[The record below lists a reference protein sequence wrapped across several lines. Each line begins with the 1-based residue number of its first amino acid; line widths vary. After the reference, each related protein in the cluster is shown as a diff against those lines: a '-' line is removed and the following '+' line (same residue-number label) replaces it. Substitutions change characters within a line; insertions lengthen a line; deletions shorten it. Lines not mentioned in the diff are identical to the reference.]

1 MSDLKKNVKLNYKI
15 ISIILVICLVS
26 MYFIYQ
32 AVQISKADIE
42 TQPALKET
50 IYSTIDTKGFVIR
63 DEQFILDN
71 ASGTTVSFAQ
81 NGERVATGDTVTV
94 VFNSAQDASSYL
106 KINELEKSIKHY
118 EELAGQANFQA
129 VNINSLNT
137 KIENELV
144 DFLESVDEND
154 YKDAV
159 SSVESFRDS
168 LTSKQ
173 IAIGDPL
180 DFSKQ
185 LTTLRNEL
193 VELNKNK
200 YSYTEIKS
208 TTAGYFINGADG
220 YEKTVDYSKIDE
232 LDALSVE
239 NALESQPQAV
249 PENVVGRVVESFDW
263 YIACVVPTDKTV
275 NLTQNNSLYV
285 NIPYRGIERLPVK
298 LYKIGDR
305 DSNSTML
312 ILHCNFMNEALADLR
327 VEEIQIVT
335 EEYEG
340 YKINNSAIR
349 TVDGVKG
356 VYIVRGNLLGFRK
369 IHIVYSTDKYSIVDN
384 PEGETDYI
392 KQYDQ
397 VVTKGVE
404 LYDNKLI

>member
-1 MSDLKKNVKLNYKI
+1 MNKGKNIKYKI
-15 ISIILVICLVS
+15 ISIVLVVALFF
-26 MYFIYQ
+26 MYLIYQ
-32 AVQISKADIE
+32 AVQFSKADIE

-63 DEQFILDN
+63 DEKFILDN
-71 ASGTTVSFAQ
+71 TTGTTVSFAQ
-81 NGERVATGDTVTV
+81 NGERVASGDTVTV
-94 VFNSAQDASSYL
+94 VFNSAEDASSYL
-106 KINELEKSIKHY
+106 KINELEKSIKHF

-144 DFLESVDEND
+144 DFFECRDKND
-154 YKDAV
+154 FKSAV
-159 SSVESFRDS
+159 NSVESFRDS

-173 IAIGDPL
+173 IAIGEPL

-185 LTTLRNEL
+185 LTSLRNEL

-200 YSYTEIKS
+200 YSYTEVKS
-208 TTAGYFINGADG
+208 DTAGYFINGADG
-220 YEKTVDYSKIDE
+220 YENIVDYSKINDLE
-232 LDALSVE
+232 ESSVKK
-239 NALESQPQAV
+239 ALESQPQAV
-249 PENVVGRVVESFDW
+249 SQNVVGRVVESFDW
-263 YIACVVPTDKTV
+263 YIACIVPTDKTI

-305 DSNSTML
+305 EDDSTLL
-312 ILHCNFMNEALADLR
+312 ILHCNFMDESLADLR
-327 VEEIQIVT
+327 IEDIQIIT

-369 IHIVYSTDKYSIVDN
+369 IHIVYTADNYSIVDN
-384 PEGETDYI
+384 PNGETDYI

>member
-1 MSDLKKNVKLNYKI
+1 MNKSKSINYKI
-15 ISIILVICLVS
+15 ISIVLVAALVF
-26 MYFIYQ
+26 MYVIYQ
-32 AVQISKADIE
+32 AVQFSKSDIE

-63 DEQFILDN
+63 NEKFILDN
-71 ASGTTVSFAQ
+71 TTGTTVSFAQ
-81 NGERVATGDTVTV
+81 NGERVASGDTVTV
-94 VFNSAQDASSYL
+94 VFNSAEDASSYL
-106 KINELEKSIKHY
+106 KINELEKNIKHY

-144 DFLESVDEND
+144 DFLEYRDAAD
-154 YKDAV
+154 FKAAV
-159 SSVESFRDS
+159 SSVDSFRDS

-173 IAIGDPL
+173 IAIGEPL

-185 LTTLRNEL
+185 LTALKNEL
-193 VELNKNK
+193 VELNKSK
-200 YSYTEIKS
+200 YSYTEVKS
-208 TTAGYFINGADG
+208 DTAGYYINGADG
-220 YEKTVDYSKIDE
+220 YENIIDYTKLNE
-232 LDALSVE
+232 LDEAGVKK
-239 NALESQPQAV
+239 ALESQPQAV
-249 PENVVGRVVESFDW
+249 SQNVVGRVVESFDW
-263 YIACVVPTDKTV
+263 YIACIVPSEKTI
-275 NLTQNNSLYV
+275 NLTQNSALYV

-305 DSNSTML
+305 EDDTTLL
-312 ILHCNFMNEALADLR
+312 ILHCNFMNESLADLR
-327 VEEIQIVT
+327 LEDIQIIT

-340 YKINNSAIR
+340 YKISNSAIR

-369 IHIVYSTDKYSIVDN
+369 IHIVYTADNYSIVDN
-384 PEGETDYI
+384 PNGETDYI

-404 LYDNKLI
+404 LYDNKLV